1 MGDSL
6 GRLERRETRGRCG
19 NLEPDGSGGIS
30 MVLDSGRVSVALEGF
45 LEGGSEE
52 GAGRDLACQGA
63 EAGRGASV

>member
-1 MGDSL
+1 MGDSP

-19 NLEPDGSGGIS
+19 RAADREPDRSGGIS

-52 GAGRDLACQGA
+52 ELAGI
-63 EAGRGASV
+63 